1 MRKHPHSQSGRS
13 SPRIFAAFGLCLVG
27 AWLAMLSLAAP
38 TSGVSSSAA
47 NFRKGEPVVPS
58 EFRGDLRNLPQ
69 TITPA
74 QRKRF
79 IRPLELDYPVPAIKQ
94 VLPGGSLEAQT
105 LAPTSVGTAAPLA
118 PMPGPATSFDG
129 MNFNANGAGHPPD
142 TVGDV
147 GPNHFVQAVNTSV
160 GIFDKATSAALAT
173 FTFDDLWA
181 NAGTGT
187 SCDTFHGGDVT
198 VIYVPQYDRFI
209 VADFSWSNI
218 QNGPYYECVAVS
230 KTSNPVSGGW
240 WLYPIR
246 ADDAAHP
253 WFPDYPKMGIWP
265 DGLYMTANMFQCL
278 DTSCSSSHYEEARA
292 YAFNID
298 DLVNGA
304 TLQSVVVDTDS
315 NHFSLLP
322 SNYRGTAPP
331 AGSPNYM
338 VADSTSLFAWEVYKF
353 HPDYAV
359 PSNSTF
365 VGPTNVS
372 QAAYVL
378 AADTVPEPSG
388 GNNTDTLADRAMMQ
402 NQYRNIGGVESLW
415 VNHTTGTPSAS
426 TPTGIQ
432 WAQIN
437 VTGGTINTTPVQQQI
452 FNNGPDGLNRFMG
465 SLAVD
470 RVGNMAVGYTASS
483 STIAPDIRYAGR
495 LSTDPANTLSQ
506 TEVTMLPSVT
516 RSVQS
521 GDCGGSTCT
530 RWGDYSAM
538 TVDPVD
544 DCTFWYTNMYF
555 PVKGLNWVTRIGSF
569 KFSTCSAGPT
579 PTPTPTPTP
588 GGTPTPTPTPTPPPT
603 GPAVMLN
610 PPPGSTFTSSTVT
623 FQWSA
628 GSATA
633 YFLFV
638 GSSLYGTDIYN
649 SGQITVLSK
658 TVNNIPTD
666 GRTIYV
672 TLGSKVNGSWV
683 ANNYTYKAF

>member
-1 MRKHPHSQSGRS
+1 MRKHPHSQSGRF

-160 GIFDKATSAALAT
+160 GIFAKATSAALAT
-173 FTFDDLWA
+173 FTFDGLWA

-218 QNGPYYECVAVS
+218 QSGPYYECVAVS
-230 KTSNPVSGGW
+230 KTSDPVSGGW

-278 DTSCSSSHYEEARA
+278 NTSCSSSHYEEARA

-298 DLVNGA
+298 DLVK
-304 TLQSVVVDTDS
+304 
-315 NHFSLLP
+315 
-322 SNYRGTAPP
+322 
-331 AGSPNYM
+331 
-338 VADSTSLFAWEVYKF
+338 W
-353 HPDYAV
+353 
-359 PSNSTF
+359 
-365 VGPTNVS
+365 
-372 QAAYVL
+372 
-378 AADTVPEPSG
+378 
-388 GNNTDTLADRAMMQ
+388 
-402 NQYRNIGGVESLW
+402 
-415 VNHTTGTPSAS
+415 
-426 TPTGIQ
+426 
-432 WAQIN
+432 
-437 VTGGTINTTPVQQQI
+437 
-452 FNNGPDGLNRFMG
+452 
-465 SLAVD
+465 
-470 RVGNMAVGYTASS
+470 
-483 STIAPDIRYAGR
+483 RYA
-495 LSTDPANTLSQ
+495 AK
-506 TEVTMLPSVT
+506 
-516 RSVQS
+516 RSRRHRFQS
-521 GDCGGSTCT
+521 FQ
-530 RWGDYSAM
+530 
-538 TVDPVD
+538 PV
-544 DCTFWYTNMYF
+544 
-555 PVKGLNWVTRIGSF
+555 
-569 KFSTCSAGPT
+569 A
-579 PTPTPTPTP
+579 
-588 GGTPTPTPTPTPPPT
+588 
-603 GPAVMLN
+603 
-610 PPPGSTFTSSTVT
+610 
-623 FQWSA
+623 
-628 GSATA
+628 
-633 YFLFV
+633 
-638 GSSLYGTDIYN
+638 
-649 SGQITVLSK
+649 
-658 TVNNIPTD
+658 
-666 GRTIYV
+666 
-672 TLGSKVNGSWV
+672 
-683 ANNYTYKAF
+683 